1 MQLQKE
7 VHSMDIFTIQMVRQD
22 LNRANAEM
30 YNAKENIL
38 GFLIMT
44 FLGGALVAITSYLYF
59 GLGASSTDTLVFLLT
74 CAVVG
79 IGSLVCATIMVV
91 NAVKDFRRASRRMRD
106 AASMMYHFEQSIY
119 RKAA

>member
-59 GLGASSTDTLVFLLT
+59 GLDASSTDTLVFLLT

-91 NAVKDFRRASRRMRD
+91 NAIKDFRRASRRMRV
-106 AASMMYHFEQSIY
+106 AASNMYQMEERLL
-119 RKAA
+119 RKTA